1 MLESR
6 NKLII
11 IYCMAEQKASFYVM
25 VLTAMIDHDLH
36 EKEVKKINEIA
47 NKYKIKFDP
56 YEASLDIKNDFKN
69 DFDKAFD
76 FYVSIIESDE
86 IKMDTIEFIK
96 DIAYAD
102 GVLHDKEIQ
111 ILEKCRNKWGIN

>member
-25 VLTAMIDHDLH
+25 VLTAIIDHDLH
-36 EKEVKKINEIA
+36 VKEAEKINEIA

-56 YEASLDIKNDFKN
+56 YEASSDIKNISFC
-69 DFDKAFD
+69 
-76 FYVSIIESDE
+76 IIKLANLAISFLDE
-86 IKMDTIEFIK
+86 E
-96 DIAYAD
+96 APV
-102 GVLHDKEIQ
+102 GL
-111 ILEKCRNKWGIN
+111 L

>member
-6 NKLII
+6 NKLVTIH
-11 IYCMAEQKASFYVM
+11 CMAEQKASFYVM
-25 VLTAMIDHDLH
+25 VLTAIIDHDLH
-36 EKEVKKINEIA
+36 EKEAEKINEIA
-47 NKYKIKFDP
+47 NKYKIEFDP

-86 IKMDTIEFIK
+86 IKNDTIEFIK

-102 GVLHDKEIQ
+102 GILHDKEIQ
-111 ILEKCRNKWGIN
+111 ILEKCRKKWGY